1 MPSIVHAVAKRRRYG
16 AVVDKKGRHFHAV
29 RLINNA
35 FTDVGCNDLDTI
47 RWKLFVDVSPDVNIE
62 GERFL

>member
-1 MPSIVHAVAKRRRYG
+1 M
-16 AVVDKKGRHFHAV
+16 
-29 RLINNA
+29 NNA

-62 GERFL
+62 GERFLQMREHGAGASWSPHLKGRLSS